1 MNDTAFTAD
10 PYDILGIPASASAAD
25 IKLAFRKKAS
35 FFHPD
40 RNPDPAAAARFRE
53 AQAAYDLLIDDE
65 RRRAHDQKRQKHL
78 LDNPVEV
85 ARSLFQSYLDDI
97 E

>member
-1 MNDTAFTAD
+1 MTDTALISD
-10 PYDILGIPASASAAD
+10 PYDILGVTASASPSD

-40 RNPDPAAAARFRE
+40 RNPDPTAAARFRE
-53 AQAAYDLLIDDE
+53 AQAAYELLMDDE

-85 ARSLFQSYLDDI
+85 ARSMFQSYLDDI